1 MRITRAYGATQEI
14 EENPIVS
21 PYFVIFHIIS
31 SFMRMKSKK
40 ISLLTQYY
48 YLFPRFVEL
57 PPPLTVKLKA
67 AENNSNPADII
78 NCEWDSILKQHY
90 FQLVCDKDIS
100 NPRPKSGITPIV
112 PGPVPLTRSV
122 TITTCHAAC
131 HNCDACRASSGGPG
145 ADGV

>member
-48 YLFPRFVEL
+48 YHFPRFVDL
-57 PPPLTVKLKA
+57 L
-67 AENNSNPADII
+67 
-78 NCEWDSILKQHY
+78 
-90 FQLVCDKDIS
+90 
-100 NPRPKSGITPIV
+100 
-112 PGPVPLTRSV
+112 
-122 TITTCHAAC
+122 
-131 HNCDACRASSGGPG
+131 ASTDCKIESCWK
-145 ADGV
+145 